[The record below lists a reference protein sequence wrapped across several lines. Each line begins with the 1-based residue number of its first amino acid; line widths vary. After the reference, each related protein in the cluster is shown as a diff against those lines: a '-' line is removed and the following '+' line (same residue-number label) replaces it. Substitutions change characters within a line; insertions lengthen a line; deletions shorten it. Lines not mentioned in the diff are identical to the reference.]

1 MQAGVFCFFAG
12 GSDIASSNRQAWQWK
27 EGAMLCKIHMHDFK
41 SHFQWH
47 FLAYCTSPV
56 SVHLAVACVGCSLNS
71 FSIFLLFKNK
81 TTTKS
86 HENYVFL
93 YPFSGMAITPQNK
106 NKNVF
111 YTSKLYGLAGMQTHS
126 LKEDRSQMQQ
136 QKTYDT
142 LTDMSSTEIKK

>member
-41 SHFQWH
+41 SHFQQD
-47 FLAYCTSPV
+47 FLAYCTRPV
-56 SVHLAVACVGCSLNS
+56 SVHLVRACVGCSFDS
-71 FSIFLLFKNK
+71 FFNLFAQFK

-93 YPFSGMAITPQNK
+93 YPFSHMTMSPQDNEK
-106 NKNVF
+106 DVF
-111 YTSKLYGLAGMQTHS
+111 YAGKLYGLTGP
-126 LKEDRSQMQQ
+126 
-136 QKTYDT
+136 
-142 LTDMSSTEIKK
+142 